1 MLHTTFGPHHCR
13 RHLLQRLHHHQPHV
27 SLAHFSRVRVSAS
40 YCFRA
45 GPGDRLFYAHKH
57 THTVEQRTSESSRSS
72 SPPFFHSQKNLKKA
86 TRPPTGQLWSHTH
99 THTHTHASQRN
110 NQIVDRLF
118 WAFWPR
124 APPHPFISLQTTHF
138 RFRFPLRG
146 ARTRNRVLLLSKAC
160 ARARSVWPRMSSSA
174 KGRCKRNF

>member
-57 THTVEQRTSESSRSS
+57 THTVEQRTSPSRRGHRVHL
-72 SPPFFHSQKNLKKA
+72 FFIHSQKNLKKA

-99 THTHTHASQRN
+99 THTHTREPTQ
-110 NQIVDRLF
+110 
-118 WAFWPR
+118 
-124 APPHPFISLQTTHF
+124 
-138 RFRFPLRG
+138 
-146 ARTRNRVLLLSKAC
+146 
-160 ARARSVWPRMSSSA
+160 
-174 KGRCKRNF
+174 